1 MAERDSSSNRIIPA
15 VEIGPCYQLL
25 ITQNLANKST
35 QVSLR
40 KTSTL
45 EMLMKSSANI

>member
-1 MAERDSSSNRIIPA
+1 MAERDPSPNRIIPA

-25 ITQNLANKST
+25 ITLNLAKKTT

-40 KTSTL
+40 KTNTL
-45 EMLMKSSANI
+45 EMLLKSSACV